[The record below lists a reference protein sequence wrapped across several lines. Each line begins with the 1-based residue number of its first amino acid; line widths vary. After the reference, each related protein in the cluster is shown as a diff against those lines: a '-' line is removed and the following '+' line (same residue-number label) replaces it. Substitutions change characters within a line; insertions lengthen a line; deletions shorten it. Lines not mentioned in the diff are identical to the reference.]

1 MIVKINNDYEIIKS
15 ISYQNE
21 FDVDLDCLLDSEYSS
36 EEELIEAIYD
46 EILIN
51 SYSKLVNPDDVDYIP
66 IEDNVDII
74 NIGEI
79 VENYSYLITE

>member
-21 FDVDLDCLLDSEYSS
+21 FDVDLDCLLDSEYSN

-51 SYSKLVNPDDVDYIP
+51 SYSKLVNPDDVDNIP
-66 IEDNVDII
+66 IEDNIDII